1 MNEQLLAEKF
11 QSLRFQ
17 IASQKISHKNPFGLP
32 ARLWEFLLQQS
43 KINPDI
49 SWSNLP
55 AKEQN
60 MLIRN
65 LVSFEADIKGK
76 TTFKEEFVTAGG
88 IRLTEVDAN
97 TMMSRKIKNVFFAG
111 EILDVDGI
119 TGGYNFQHAWTSG
132 WIAANEIAK
141 ASLLI

>member
-1 MNEQLLAEKF
+1 
-11 QSLRFQ
+11 
-17 IASQKISHKNPFGLP
+17 
-32 ARLWEFLLQQS
+32 
-43 KINPDI
+43 
-49 SWSNLP
+49 
-55 AKEQN
+55 

-65 LVSFEADIKGK
+65 LVSFEAEIKGK

-97 TMMSRKIKNVFFAG
+97 TMMSRKVKNVFFAG